1 MWFLEHESL
10 FGGKRVWLRPGSQQL
25 FGRTKSSEEGKTW
38 RIDNKA
44 VSRQH
49 CTIKVFEVP
58 PDAGSKLHTRSQIE
72 ITDLSCR
79 QGTQIDGNL
88 IKSTKN
94 DDGSIEYA
102 RKVLEGT
109 EHSVRLAQSYEPF
122 KIYWKPVVFT
132 YASKESKESK
142 ARSAKLHALDIK
154 TTVEFVFGQTTH
166 VVTQKRNLPRVLSGL
181 VAGKHIVH
189 PDFLDTVLE
198 RATHTLDS
206 DYGYVPSPLEEDFV
220 SHWPKE
226 EDYTPPTA
234 TEPVPRPQEMLR
246 PDTLRSEIFH
256 SLTFIFIDP
265 AQHNS
270 LQDPVQ
276 GGGGKALLYE
286 AFKHGE
292 TTVQEYVDY
301 YWSVAGKKKTK
312 RLERGKSP
320 VITVRL
326 SIPVDGSDE
335 WAANFMNG
343 VDHSVGQRSILQN
356 EFLDVILTKDRAA
369 LQQLPQM
376 IPGATSKE
384 PVPLTLRSEKDSTP
398 ASKAPSEA
406 PESSNPTDEP
416 FKPNPRKRIH
426 RPKTTSRFT
435 GFDDYEPPTKIRK
448 TEDTQMDGV
457 QQSIPESARSR
468 TQAPGI
474 QNATALTTRTQT
486 QTQIQ
491 TRTQRALSPIHQT
504 MEKEEMMDAQF
515 PAAAEIKRR
524 RAATRAPSASAE
536 PETATPATQTKRRA
550 VDSLES
556 LQRARQKADKEI
568 NVKELSKLRM
578 KEAEERRKADEE
590 SLREQLEGIDIE
602 QMKNLAVIEEMEV
615 HPRHRNGDNLRTPAE
630 ARAQAQTKTDRW
642 DPAWNGRKNFKKFR
656 RRGAE
661 QGIATHRV
669 IVALE
674 EAPSQRGFADG
685 FFLMPD
691 EPRASGLAAR
701 RKKGG
706 ENEEVEEDS
715 EPEQGFRGRKSRTQS
730 QRQTQTQEQSEVIH
744 VEDSGPDDEEVV
756 EPRTQKSSGRTQR
769 VVETQSFEQSRKRPG
784 GAANGQPPAKKG
796 KISRSMQVDSDSDD
810 EEKGFRFKR
819 RS

>member
-49 CTIKVFEVP
+49 CIIKVLEVP
-58 PDAGSKLHTRSQIE
+58 DDAGSKLHTRSQIE

-79 QGTQIDGNL
+79 QGTAIDGSM

-94 DDGSIEYA
+94 DDGSIEYE
-102 RKVLEGT
+102 KKILEGT
-109 EHSVRLAQSYEPF
+109 EHSIRLAQSYGPF

-132 YASKESKESK
+132 YASKETRESK
-142 ARSAKLHALDIK
+142 VRSANIHALDIK
-154 TTVEFVFGQTTH
+154 TTVEFVFGKTTH

-181 VAGKHIVH
+181 VAGKHIVT
-189 PDFLDTVLE
+189 PEFLDTVIE
-198 RATHTLDS
+198 RATHATDNE
-206 DYGYVPSPLEEDFV
+206 YGYMPSPLEEDFD
-220 SHWPKE
+220 SQWPKE
-226 EDYTPPTA
+226 EEYAPPTA

-246 PDTLRSEIFH
+246 PDSLRSEIFH
-256 SLTFIFIDP
+256 GLTFIFIDP
-265 AQHNS
+265 NQHNS

-286 AFKHGE
+286 AFSHGE

-312 RLERGKSP
+312 RLEKGKSP

-326 SIPVDGSDE
+326 AIPADGSDE

-343 VDHSVGQRSILQN
+343 VDHAVGQRSILQN

-369 LQQLPQM
+369 LQQLPQA
-376 IPGATSKE
+376 IPGATSRE
-384 PVPLTLRSEKDSTP
+384 PVPLTGRSEQENTP
-398 ASKAPSEA
+398 APRAPSEA
-406 PESSNPTDEP
+406 PESSAPADEP

-435 GFDDYEPPTKIRK
+435 GFDDYEPPPKIRK
-448 TEDTQMDGV
+448 TEDTQMEGV

-474 QNATALTTRTQT
+474 QYATAPTTQT
-486 QTQIQ
+486 QTQ
-491 TRTQRALSPIHQT
+491 TRTQRALSPAYET
-504 MEKEEMMDAQF
+504 MEKEELMDAQF

-524 RAATRAPSASAE
+524 RAATRAPSASVE
-536 PETATPATQTKRRA
+536 PETATPATQSKRRA

-556 LQRARQKADKEI
+556 LQRARQKADQEI
-568 NVKELSKLRM
+568 NVREQTRLRIKE
-578 KEAEERRKADEE
+578 EDERRNADEE

-615 HPRHRNGDNLRTPAE
+615 LPRHRNGDNLHTPAQ
-630 ARAQAQTKTDRW
+630 ARAQAQAKSDRW
-642 DPAWNGRKNFKKFR
+642 DTAWNGRKNFKKFR
-656 RRGAE
+656 RRGTE
-661 QGIATHRV
+661 QGVAPHRV

-674 EAPSQRGFADG
+674 EAPSQRGFGDSW
-685 FFLMPD
+685 FLMQD
-691 EPRASGLAAR
+691 TEPRASGLASR
-701 RKKGG
+701 GKKA
-706 ENEEVEEDS
+706 NEGDEEES

-730 QRQTQTQEQSEVIH
+730 QRQTQTQEQPEIIN
-744 VEDSGPDDEEVV
+744 VEDSGPDDEEIV

-769 VVETQSFEQSRKRPG
+769 VLETQSFDHGRKRPG
-784 GAANGQPPAKKG
+784 GAASGQPPAKKG
-796 KISRSMQVDSDSDD
+796 RVNRSMRDDSDSDD

-819 RS
+819 R